1 VSKAKREVGP
11 PPPPD
16 VLLEVRG
23 LKTHFKV
30 LDGTVPAVDGVDFS
44 IKRGETLGL
53 VGESGCGKS
62 VTSLSIMQLIDT
74 PPGEYVAGE
83 IWFDGRELLS
93 LSSAEMEDIRGNEIT
108 MIFQEP
114 MTSLNPVFTIGEQI
128 AESVRLHRHASKKA
142 AWDRAIEML
151 QLVGIS
157 SPERRV
163 KQYPHEL
170 SGGMRQR
177 VMIAMALACDP
188 QLVIADEPTTA
199 LDVTIQAQILE
210 LIKRI
215 QEQTGTALLLITH
228 DLAVVAETVQNVAVM
243 YAGRIVETGTVAETL
258 LEPKHPYTEGLITS
272 IPSRIARGQ
281 RLNVIKGTVPNPF
294 RMPKGC
300 RFEPRCPYSFEPCRP
315 FEPGLES
322 IDGDREVRCWL
333 HVPKEQL
340 PQVPAGAVAGSTNGS
355 GPDHVGVAATAPMAA
370 VATTVDPGGSATA
383 GGDA

>member
-1 VSKAKREVGP
+1 MDPKRKIGP

-30 LDGTVPAVDGVDFS
+30 LDGIVPAVDGVDFS

-74 PPGEYVAGE
+74 PPGHYVAGE

-93 LSSAEMEDIRGNEIT
+93 LSNEEMADIRGNDIT

-114 MTSLNPVFTIGEQI
+114 MTSLNPVFSVGEQI
-128 AESVRLHRHASKKA
+128 AESVRLHRHASKKV
-142 AWDRAIEML
+142 AWDRSIEML

-188 QLVIADEPTTA
+188 QLIIADEPTTA

-243 YAGRIVETGTVAETL
+243 YAGRIVETGSVGETL

-272 IPSRIARGQ
+272 IPSRVLKGE

-315 FEPGLES
+315 YEPGLDA
-322 IDGDREVRCWL
+322 IGGDRTVRCWL
-333 HVPKEQL
+333 HVPADRL
-340 PQVPAGAVAGSTNGS
+340 PTAAVHVEASTNGS
-355 GPDHVGVAATAPMAA
+355 SPEHVAVAAAA
-370 VATTVDPGGSATA
+370 GPSATGDDAASSASA
-383 GGDA
+383 GGPG

>member
-1 VSKAKREVGP
+1 MDPGRKIGP

-30 LDGTVPAVDGVDFS
+30 LDGIVPAVDGVDFS

-74 PPGEYVAGE
+74 PPGRYVAGE

-93 LSSAEMEDIRGNEIT
+93 LSNEEMADIRGDDIT

-114 MTSLNPVFTIGEQI
+114 MTSLNPVFSVGEQI
-128 AESVRLHRHASKKA
+128 AESVRLHRHASKKV

-177 VMIAMALACDP
+177 VMIAMALACEP
-188 QLVIADEPTTA
+188 QLIIADEPTTA

-272 IPSRIARGQ
+272 IPSRVARGD

-300 RFEPRCPYSFEPCRP
+300 RFEPRCPYSFDPCRP
-315 FEPGLES
+315 FEPDLES
-322 IDGDREVRCWL
+322 IGGDRKVRCWL
-333 HVPKEQL
+333 HVSPARL
-340 PQVPAGAVAGSTNGS
+340 PTAGSHVEASMNGS
-355 GPDHVGVAATAPMAA
+355 SHDGATIVAAATATAA
-370 VATTVDPGGSATA
+370 ESGSATMSA
-383 GGDA
+383 GGEA

>member
-1 VSKAKREVGP
+1 MTKEARVVGP

-23 LKTHFKV
+23 LKTHFHV
-30 LDGTVPAVDGVDFS
+30 LDGVVPAVDGVDFS
-44 IKRGETLGL
+44 LKRGETLGL

-62 VTSLSIMQLIDT
+62 VTSLSIMGLIET
-74 PPGEYVAGE
+74 PPGEIVAGE

-93 LSSAEMEDIRGNEIT
+93 LSEHDREEIRGNDMT

-114 MTSLNPVFTIGEQI
+114 MTSLNPVFTVGEQI
-128 AESVRLHRHASKKA
+128 AESVRLHRKASKRE
-142 AWDRAIEML
+142 AWDRATEML
-151 QLVGIS
+151 RLVGIP

-163 KQYPHEL
+163 KQFPHEL

-215 QEQTGTALLLITH
+215 QEETGTALLLITH
-228 DLAVVAETVQNVAVM
+228 DLAVVAETVERVAVM

-258 LEPKHPYTEGLITS
+258 LAPRHPYTEGLITS
-272 IPSRIARGQ
+272 IPSRVEKGQ
-281 RLNVIKGTVPNPF
+281 RLNVIRGTVPNPF

-300 RFEPRCPYSFEPCRP
+300 KFEPRCPYAFEPCKP
-315 FEPGLES
+315 FEPELEA
-322 IDGDREVRCWL
+322 IDTDRRVRCWL
-333 HVPKEQL
+333 HVPIDRQ
-340 PQVPAGAVAGSTNGS
+340 PVPIAGAVMPGAGSLSPGGNAGVE
-355 GPDHVGVAATAPMAA
+355 PVGAMPAATTPG
-370 VATTVDPGGSATA
+370 ATVTAA
-383 GGDA
+383 GGDR

>member
-1 VSKAKREVGP
+1 VSEPARKTGT

-62 VTSLSIMQLIDT
+62 VTSLSIMRLIDT

-83 IWFDGRELLS
+83 IWFDGRDLLT
-93 LSSAEMEDIRGNEIT
+93 LSNDEMEDVRGNEIT

-114 MTSLNPVFTIGEQI
+114 MTSLNPVFTVGEQI
-128 AESVRLHRHASKKA
+128 AESVRLHRHASRKA
-142 AWDRAIEML
+142 GWERAVEML
-151 QLVGIS
+151 RLVGIP
-157 SPERRV
+157 SPDRRA

-188 QLVIADEPTTA
+188 QLIIADEPTTA

-215 QEQTGTALLLITH
+215 QEETGTALLLITH

-243 YAGRIVETGTVAETL
+243 YAGRIVETGTVTETL

-272 IPSRIARGQ
+272 IPSRVSKGD
-281 RLNVIKGTVPNPF
+281 RLNVIQGTVPNPF

-315 FEPGLES
+315 FEPGLDS
-322 IDGDREVRCWL
+322 LGGDRKVRCWL
-333 HVPKEQL
+333 HVPAEQL
-340 PQVPAGAVAGSTNGS
+340 PTVKPA
-355 GPDHVGVAATAPMAA
+355 AAPEPSAPAPETAAPAA
-370 VATTVDPGGSATA
+370 ASQA
-383 GGDA
+383 